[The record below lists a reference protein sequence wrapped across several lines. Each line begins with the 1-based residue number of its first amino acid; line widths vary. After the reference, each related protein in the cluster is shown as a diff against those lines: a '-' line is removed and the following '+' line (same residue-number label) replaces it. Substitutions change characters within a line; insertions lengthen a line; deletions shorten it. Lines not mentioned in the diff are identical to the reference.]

1 MSWDPFEVAA
11 NQFAI
16 NLLAP
21 ECVLRA
27 LGVHTPREIA
37 DLCNI
42 SYQAA
47 KIRAIQM
54 QARRQSV
61 SPLEQ
66 ELLDQLEPFI
76 AKKLQCSSGCVS
88 AMTCPI
94 R

>member
-61 SPLEQ
+61 PPLEQ
-66 ELLDQLEPFI
+66 ELLEQLKPFI
-76 AKKLQCSSGCVS
+76 SNKLQRSSGHVP
-88 AMTCPI
+88 ALTCL
-94 R
+94 